1 MKYSLTNDENII
13 DVLFNIIPVI
23 EICEKIVHLKND
35 SEKADALKYH
45 IESWDRIAGAYF
57 KSIEKRYPT
66 YSYVGWQAFS
76 GPVFIALPD
85 NISDFYDVTGCPYQ
99 VRETILHQIEALY
112 LMDKAIGDAKVWFYE
127 DDKKLS
133 ILTDKILQKMKCG
146 Q

>member
-23 EICEKIVHLKND
+23 DICEKIVHLKND
-35 SEKADALKYH
+35 YEKADALKYH
-45 IESWDRIAGAYF
+45 IEAWDRIAGAYF

-85 NISDFYDVTGCPYQ
+85 NIRDFYDVTGCPYQ
-99 VRETILHQIEALY
+99 VRETVLQQIEELY
-112 LMDKAIGDAKVWFYE
+112 SMDKAIGDAKVWFYE

-133 ILTDKILQKMKCG
+133 ILSDKILQKMKCG

>member
-1 MKYSLTNDENII
+1 MKYSLTNDESII

-23 EICEKIVHLKND
+23 EICDKIVHLKND

-45 IESWDRIAGAYF
+45 IEAWDRIAGAYF

-66 YSYVGWQAFS
+66 YSYVGWKAFS

-85 NISDFYDVTGCPYQ
+85 NIRDFYDVTGCPYQ
-99 VRETILHQIEALY
+99 VRDTLLKQIEELY
-112 LMDKAIGDAKVWFYE
+112 SMEKAIGNAKVWFYE
-127 DDKKLS
+127 DDKQLS

>member
-1 MKYSLTNDENII
+1 MKYSLTNDESITEI
-13 DVLFNIIPVI
+13 LLCVIPVI
-23 EICEKIVHLKND
+23 EICEEIVHLKND

-45 IESWDRIAGAYF
+45 IEAWDRIAGAYF

-66 YSYVGWQAFS
+66 YSYVGWKAFS

-85 NISDFYDVTGCPYQ
+85 NIRDFYDVTGCPYQ
-99 VRETILHQIEALY
+99 VRETVLQQIEELY
-112 LMDKAIGDAKVWFYE
+112 SMDKAIGDAKVWFYE

-133 ILTDKILQKMKCG
+133 ILSDKILQKMKCG

>member
-35 SEKADALKYH
+35 YEKADALKYH
-45 IESWDRIAGAYF
+45 IEAWDRIAGAYF

-85 NISDFYDVTGCPYQ
+85 NIRDFYDVTGCPYQ
-99 VRETILHQIEALY
+99 VRETVLQQIEELY
-112 LMDKAIGDAKVWFYE
+112 SMDKAIGDAKVWFYE

-133 ILTDKILQKMKCG
+133 ILSDKILQKMKCG

>member
-35 SEKADALKYH
+35 YEKADALKYH
-45 IESWDRIAGAYF
+45 IEAWDRIAGAYF

-66 YSYVGWQAFS
+66 YSYVGWKAFS

-85 NISDFYDVTGCPYQ
+85 NIRDFYDVTGCPYQ
-99 VRETILHQIEALY
+99 VRETVLQQIEELY
-112 LMDKAIGDAKVWFYE
+112 SMDKAIGDAKVWFYE

-133 ILTDKILQKMKCG
+133 ILSDKILQKMKCG